1 MKKKSKIDK
10 YTDQEA
16 LDYHNTGKSGK
27 IEILSSKPMTSKRDL
42 ALAYSPGVAAP
53 VKEIA
58 KNPDAA
64 YDYTTKGN
72 LVAVISNGSA
82 ILGLGNLGALAS
94 KPVMEGKAILFK
106 RFADIDSIDLEI
118 DSSDAKE
125 IINSISILGKS
136 FGGINLEDIAAP
148 DCFIIEEKLK
158 EKLDIPIFHDDQHG
172 TAIITLAALIN
183 ALDISKKLIKDIKV
197 VVSGAGASA
206 MACTNLFK
214 NSGVQNKNITMVD
227 RKGVSYRGR
236 DNLNQWK
243 SAHAI
248 ETKNRTLEEAIKGA
262 DVFLGLSTKGVLTKS
277 MVKSMSKNPI
287 IFACANPDPEITPE
301 EVNEIRDDAIVA
313 TGRSDYPNQVNN
325 LIGFPY
331 IFRGALDVRAKTIN
345 EEMKVAAAYAI
356 AELARENVPDEVVA
370 AMGGERPRYGK
381 EYIIPSTF
389 DPRLISVIPVAVARA
404 AIKSGVA
411 RKKIDNFEI
420 YKEQLKQ
427 RLDPSATIMQGINN
441 QIKKSQKR
449 VVFADGEDENT
460 LKAAIAFKSNGLG
473 TPILIAKKEIV
484 KEKFKEIG
492 LDENYNIEIINSTD
506 NSKREKYA
514 KFLYAKMQRK
524 EGLLERD
531 CDRLVRSDRVVWG
544 SCMVSCGDADAM
556 VTGNT
561 RRYTSTL
568 DKVKRVVETRKDEIL
583 YGLNIMV
590 NRGRTV
596 FIADVTVH
604 EIPTAEQL
612 AQIAM
617 SSARVV
623 RLFGFEPKV
632 AFLSH
637 STFGTPKT
645 RATKNLR
652 DAVEILKNKK
662 IDFKFDGEMQ
672 PDVALD
678 ENFKELYPFSE
689 IVGNANILIM
699 PGRHSAAI
707 SFKLMKSLSA
717 VKVVGPLLVGLG
729 QPIEIAP
736 LRSST
741 SEILNL
747 ASVAAYSSDIIDYNN
762 KKKN

>member
-1 MKKKSKIDK
+1 MKKKSKIER

-16 LDYHNTGKSGK
+16 LDYHNSGKAGK

-53 VKEIA
+53 VKMIA

-82 ILGLGNLGALAS
+82 ILGLGNLGALAA
-94 KPVMEGKAILFK
+94 KPVMEGKAVLFK
-106 RFADIDSIDLEI
+106 RFADIDAIDLEV
-118 DSSDAKE
+118 DSYDVNE
-125 IINSISILGKS
+125 IINCIANLGKS

-148 DCFIIEEKLK
+148 DCFVIEQKLK

-183 ALDISKKLIKDIKV
+183 ALDISDKSIKDIKV
-197 VVSGAGASA
+197 VVNGAGASA
-206 MACTNLFK
+206 IACANLFK
-214 NSGVQNKNITMVD
+214 SNGVPNENIVMLD
-227 RKGVSYRGR
+227 RKGVLYRGR
-236 DNLNQWK
+236 DNLDQWK

-248 ETKNRTLEEAIKGA
+248 DTKLRTLKDAIKGA
-262 DVFLGLSTKGVLTKS
+262 DVFLGLSTKNVLSKDMIKT
-277 MVKSMSKNPI
+277 MAKNPI
-287 IFACANPDPEITPE
+287 VFALANPDPEINPE
-301 EVNEIRDDAIVA
+301 DVHEARDDAIVA

-325 LIGFPY
+325 FIGFPY

-345 EEMKVAAAYAI
+345 EEMKVAAAHAI
-356 AELARENVPDEVVA
+356 AELTRENVPDEVAA
-370 AMGGERPRYGK
+370 AMGGERPKYGK

-389 DPRLISVIPVAVARA
+389 DPRLISVIPVAVAKA
-404 AIKSGVA
+404 AMKSGVA
-411 RKKIDNFEI
+411 RKKIENLEV
-420 YKEQLKQ
+420 YKDQLRQ
-427 RLDPSATIMQGINN
+427 RLDPSLTIMLGINS
-441 QIKKSQKR
+441 QIKKNKKR

-460 LKAAIAFKSNGLG
+460 LKAAIAFKNNGLG
-473 TPILIAKKEIV
+473 IPVLIAKKEIV
-484 KEKFKEIG
+484 KKKLKEIG

-506 NSKREKYA
+506 NEKREKYA
-514 KFLYAKMQRK
+514 KFLYGKMQRK

-531 CDRLVRSDRVVWG
+531 CDRLVRNDRVVWG
-544 SCMVSCGDADAM
+544 TCMVSCGDVDAM

-568 DKVKRVVETRKDEIL
+568 DKVKRVVDPRSGEVIF
-583 YGLNIMV
+583 GLIIMV

-596 FIADVTVH
+596 FIADITVH

-612 AQIAM
+612 SQIAI
-617 SSARVV
+617 SSARVA
-623 RLFGFEPKV
+623 RLFGFNPKV

-645 RATKNLR
+645 SSTKNLR
-652 DAVEILKNKK
+652 DAVEILKEKK
-662 IDFKFDGEMQ
+662 VDFKFDGEMQ
-672 PDVALD
+672 PDVALN
-678 ENFKELYPFSE
+678 EEYKELYPFSE

-707 SFKLMKSLSA
+707 SYKLMKSLSA

-729 QPIEIAP
+729 EPIEIAP

-741 SEILNL
+741 SDIINL
-747 ASVAAYSSDIIDYNN
+747 ASVAAYSSDIIDYKK